1 MKRFLV
7 FIVLILMWSNSS
19 QSSELPYFKCKSL
32 KHNDI
37 SDFEVLYTYKD
48 GLLVFSHTIMDV
60 RFLNFGHQQDGIIR
74 SFMSDPASGSLIS
87 YDVSIIDNKKSKIV
101 LRSYESNKIR
111 NLNSKSIFYG
121 KTTGK
126 INLKLTDN
134 QLNKEID
141 NLTINQKYLIDLFTN
156 RKDQILNELI
166 LKEEY
171 SCEKVS
177 KPDPSKPLKAQIEVM
192 ILGCIGDEPYE
203 KKKAFCRCYGDW
215 FYKNLNKNELAE
227 FVNLNENEKRKFLD
241 KNGIIKHCKF
251 YSENAPMLDKYMK
264 ELQKN

>member
-1 MKRFLV
+1 MLLLMKKLLGI
-7 FIVLILMWSNSS
+7 IVSILMWSSSS

-101 LRSYESNKIR
+101 LRSYESDKIR

-126 INLKLTDN
+126 INLN
-134 QLNKEID
+134 GQCN
-141 NLTINQKYLIDLFTN
+141 
-156 RKDQILNELI
+156 
-166 LKEEY
+166 
-171 SCEKVS
+171 CENS
-177 KPDPSKPLKAQIEVM
+177 FWS
-192 ILGCIGDEPYE
+192 
-203 KKKAFCRCYGDW
+203 
-215 FYKNLNKNELAE
+215 
-227 FVNLNENEKRKFLD
+227 
-241 KNGIIKHCKF
+241 
-251 YSENAPMLDKYMK
+251 
-264 ELQKN
+264 